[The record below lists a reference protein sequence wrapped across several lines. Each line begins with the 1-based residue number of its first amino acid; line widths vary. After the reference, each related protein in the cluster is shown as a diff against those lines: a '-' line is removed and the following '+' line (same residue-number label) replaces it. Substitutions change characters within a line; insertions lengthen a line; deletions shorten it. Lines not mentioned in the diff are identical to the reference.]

1 MIKKQIVVNG
11 IARNLVVD
19 AEETLANVIR
29 ESLGLTGTKVG
40 CGEGQCGACSVIMD
54 GKVIRSCATKMK
66 RVPDGAEI
74 ITIEG
79 IGTPANPHP
88 L

>member
-19 AEETLANVIR
+19 AEETLAN
-29 ESLGLTGTKVG
+29 
-40 CGEGQCGACSVIMD
+40 
-54 GKVIRSCATKMK
+54 GKRS
-66 RVPDGAEI
+66 R
-74 ITIEG
+74 
-79 IGTPANPHP
+79 NPIF